1 MPRSRRSAWR
11 RSPTG
16 RHARLSAG
24 QKRRLALSRL
34 ALSDAP
40 LWLLDEPVTALDT
53 EARAA
58 FVALLKRHLAAGRLA
73 IIATHEPLAI
83 EAPVMQIG
91 ARAMSAFVALLKR
104 DLVLSLR
111 QGIDAWVV
119 VLFFLAA
126 GILFPFAI
134 GPEPDALMQVS
145 TGVVLSMAALAAL
158 LSLDRLYQGD
168 FEDGSLDLMALGPL
182 PLELAALAKAL
193 AHWLSTGLPLLVAA
207 PLLALMLNAPAGSY
221 WPMLLALALATP
233 ALSLLG
239 GLGAAL
245 DLGQPAR
252 RHPAHVCSS
261 CRSMCGC

>member
-1 MPRSRRSAWR
+1 
-11 RSPTG
+11 
-16 RHARLSAG
+16 
-24 QKRRLALSRL
+24 
-34 ALSDAP
+34 
-40 LWLLDEPVTALDT
+40 
-53 EARAA
+53 
-58 FVALLKRHLAAGRLA
+58 
-73 IIATHEPLAI
+73 
-83 EAPVMQIG
+83 
-91 ARAMSAFVALLKR
+91 MSAFVALLKR
-104 DLVLSLR
+104 DLVLSYR

-134 GPEPDALMQVS
+134 GPEPNALMRVS

-245 DLGQPAR
+245 TIGSRRGGILLTLLILPLYVPVLIFAAGAVGFAGEILPDGAAGRGFGAHLLLLAGTDLALLAITPWATAAAIRQALR
-252 RHPAHVCSS
+252 A
-261 CRSMCGC
+261 

>member
-1 MPRSRRSAWR
+1 
-11 RSPTG
+11 
-16 RHARLSAG
+16 
-24 QKRRLALSRL
+24 
-34 ALSDAP
+34 
-40 LWLLDEPVTALDT
+40 
-53 EARAA
+53 
-58 FVALLKRHLAAGRLA
+58 
-73 IIATHEPLAI
+73 
-83 EAPVMQIG
+83 
-91 ARAMSAFVALLKR
+91 MSAFVALLKR
-104 DLVLSLR
+104 DLVLSYR

-134 GPEPDALMQVS
+134 GPEPNALMRVS

-207 PLLALMLNAPAGSY
+207 PVLALMLNAPTESY
-221 WPMLLALALATP
+221 GPMLLALALATP

-245 DLGQPAR
+245 TLGSRRGGILLTLLILPLYVPVLIFAAGIISRSILAEGDPTGALLLLSGIDLGLLAITPWATAAALR
-252 RHPAHVCSS
+252 LALR
-261 CRSMCGC
+261 

>member
-1 MPRSRRSAWR
+1 
-11 RSPTG
+11 
-16 RHARLSAG
+16 
-24 QKRRLALSRL
+24 
-34 ALSDAP
+34 
-40 LWLLDEPVTALDT
+40 
-53 EARAA
+53 
-58 FVALLKRHLAAGRLA
+58 
-73 IIATHEPLAI
+73 
-83 EAPVMQIG
+83 
-91 ARAMSAFVALLKR
+91 MSAFLALLRR
-104 DLVLSLR
+104 DLVLSYR

-134 GPEPDALMQVS
+134 GPEPNALMRIS

-207 PLLALMLNAPAGSY
+207 PLLALMLNAPTASY
-221 WPMLLALALATP
+221 GPMLAALALATP

-245 DLGQPAR
+245 TLGSRRGGILLTLLILPLYVPVLIFAAGLIGRSTVVGGDPTGPLLLLGGIDLGLLAITPWATAAALRQALR
-252 RHPAHVCSS
+252 
-261 CRSMCGC
+261 

>member
-1 MPRSRRSAWR
+1 
-11 RSPTG
+11 
-16 RHARLSAG
+16 
-24 QKRRLALSRL
+24 
-34 ALSDAP
+34 
-40 LWLLDEPVTALDT
+40 
-53 EARAA
+53 
-58 FVALLKRHLAAGRLA
+58 
-73 IIATHEPLAI
+73 
-83 EAPVMQIG
+83 
-91 ARAMSAFVALLKR
+91 MSAFLALLQR
-104 DLVLSLR
+104 DLVLSYR

-134 GPEPDALMQVS
+134 GPEPNALMRVS

-207 PLLALMLNAPAGSY
+207 PLLALMLNAPRESY
-221 WPMLLALALATP
+221 GPMLLALALATP

-245 DLGQPAR
+245 TLGSRRGGILLTLLILPLYVPVLIFAAGSISRSQLADADPTGALLLLGGVDLGLLAITPWATAAALRQALR
-252 RHPAHVCSS
+252 
-261 CRSMCGC
+261 

>member
-1 MPRSRRSAWR
+1 MM
-11 RSPTG
+11 
-16 RHARLSAG
+16 
-24 QKRRLALSRL
+24 
-34 ALSDAP
+34 
-40 LWLLDEPVTALDT
+40 
-53 EARAA
+53 A
-58 FVALLKRHLAAGRLA
+58 FQALLR
-73 IIATHEPLAI
+73 
-83 EAPVMQIG
+83 
-91 ARAMSAFVALLKR
+91 R
-104 DLVLSLR
+104 DLVLSYR

-134 GPEPDALMQVS
+134 GPEPNALMRVS

-182 PLELAALAKAL
+182 PLELVALAKAL

-207 PLLALMLNAPAGSY
+207 PLLALMLNAPVASY
-221 WPMLLALALATP
+221 APMLLALALATP

-245 DLGQPAR
+245 TLGSRRGGILLTLLILPLYVPVLIFAAGAIDRAVIAGGDPAGPLLLLAGLDLGLLAITPWATAAALRQALR
-252 RHPAHVCSS
+252 
-261 CRSMCGC
+261 

>member
-1 MPRSRRSAWR
+1 VSAF
-11 RSPTG
+11 
-16 RHARLSAG
+16 
-24 QKRRLALSRL
+24 LALLR
-34 ALSDAP
+34 
-40 LWLLDEPVTALDT
+40 
-53 EARAA
+53 
-58 FVALLKRHLAAGRLA
+58 
-73 IIATHEPLAI
+73 
-83 EAPVMQIG
+83 
-91 ARAMSAFVALLKR
+91 R
-104 DLVLSLR
+104 DLVLSYR

-134 GPEPDALMQVS
+134 GPEPNALMRVS

-182 PLELAALAKAL
+182 PLELTALAKAL

-207 PLLALMLNAPAGSY
+207 PLLALMLNAPIQSY
-221 WPMLLALALATP
+221 GPMLAALALATP

-245 DLGQPAR
+245 TLGSRRGGILLTLLILPLYVPVLIFAAGVIGRAALPDGNPAGPLLLLGGLDLGLLAMTPWATAAALRQALR
-252 RHPAHVCSS
+252 
-261 CRSMCGC
+261 

>member
-1 MPRSRRSAWR
+1 
-11 RSPTG
+11 
-16 RHARLSAG
+16 
-24 QKRRLALSRL
+24 
-34 ALSDAP
+34 
-40 LWLLDEPVTALDT
+40 
-53 EARAA
+53 
-58 FVALLKRHLAAGRLA
+58 
-73 IIATHEPLAI
+73 
-83 EAPVMQIG
+83 
-91 ARAMSAFVALLKR
+91 MSAFLALLRR
-104 DLVLSLR
+104 DLVLSYR

-134 GPEPDALMQVS
+134 GPEPNALMRVS

-193 AHWLSTGLPLLVAA
+193 AHWLSTGLPLLIAA
-207 PLLALMLNAPAGSY
+207 PVLALMLNAPTESY
-221 WPMLLALALATP
+221 GPMLLALVLATP

-245 DLGQPAR
+245 TLGSRRGGILLTLLILPLYVPVLIFAAGIISRSILAEGDPTGALLLLSGIDLGLLAITPWATAAALRQALR
-252 RHPAHVCSS
+252 
-261 CRSMCGC
+261 

>member
-1 MPRSRRSAWR
+1 M
-11 RSPTG
+11 SPF
-16 RHARLSAG
+16 
-24 QKRRLALSRL
+24 LALLR
-34 ALSDAP
+34 
-40 LWLLDEPVTALDT
+40 
-53 EARAA
+53 
-58 FVALLKRHLAAGRLA
+58 
-73 IIATHEPLAI
+73 
-83 EAPVMQIG
+83 
-91 ARAMSAFVALLKR
+91 R
-104 DLVLSLR
+104 DLVLSYR

-134 GPEPDALMQVS
+134 GPEPNALMRIS

-193 AHWLSTGLPLLVAA
+193 GHWLSTGLPLLIAA
-207 PLLALMLNAPAGSY
+207 PLLALMLNAPTESY
-221 WPMLLALALATP
+221 GPMLAALALATP

-245 DLGQPAR
+245 TLGSR
-252 RHPAHVCSS
+252 RGGILLTLLILPLYVPVLIFAAGLIS
-261 CRSMCGC
+261 RSIAAGGDPTGPLLLLGGIDFGLLAITPWATAAALRQALR